1 MLLDLTIDDYL
12 TFKDHID
19 TLCRNASYKVHALRR
34 IRKYLTL
41 NKAKVIYNAFTNSKN
56 GKKKKKKK
64 RGNKDVIAEVLNEL
78 SKAFDCIP
86 YGLLMAKLN
95 AFGLNEKLLFLYFD
109 VSL

>member
-1 MLLDLTIDDYL
+1 M
-12 TFKDHID
+12 K
-19 TLCRNASYKVHALRR
+19 
-34 IRKYLTL
+34 
-41 NKAKVIYNAFTNSKN
+41 KN
-56 GKKKKKKK
+56 
-64 RGNKDVIAEVLNEL
+64 RGNKDVFAEVLNEL